1 MRVRTKILGKQR
13 RTRAPGRRRGRR
25 LGAGRRRTGM
35 LLFLHCFCFCAETL
49 FLLLFVILKNLNF
62 F

>member
-13 RTRAPGRRRGRR
+13 RTRAPGRRRGRRRGRR

-49 FLLLFVILKNLNF
+49 FLLLFVILF
-62 F
+62 